1 MCGWVNIATFFV
13 EGGWIYRF
21 SLEWD
26 PTILFEVH
34 DLSTIKMPMQG
45 QALMVLIT
53 FSVGSSAKLHKYSQV
68 STSVRLC

>member
-1 MCGWVNIATFFV
+1 MD
-13 EGGWIYRF
+13 
-21 SLEWD
+21 LQEWD
-26 PTILFEVH
+26 STILFEVH

-45 QALMVLIT
+45 QALMVLIA